1 MTQRISSIIVVFLLM
16 FQGQVSGQS
25 YTTRILTIKDTDNVD
40 INLVTNAEFLVYNN
54 FFLKNYTIPEKSRI
68 PVTSLPA
75 FFYKKQMGFFCQQEL
90 QLEKKISVPLRFRL
104 GSLDYVNYM
113 EQKPNAV
120 KPVR

>member
-25 YTTRILTIKDTDNVD
+25 YTTRVLTIKDTDNVD

-54 FFLKNYTIPEKSRI
+54 FFLKKYTIPEKSRI